1 MSINFSGSL
10 GQGEVIHQAGSK
22 KPSSGQPDAIFANFS
37 AFMSSIVDKNSGPAS
52 SSDVLT
58 VRLSTFADSP
68 PDKSSAQE
76 LLSQLI
82 GNDLVQ
88 VDDQLEKLISE
99 KGFEGFLKHIEDVG
113 ELDNSIHFNPTAA
126 FVDSRIG
133 IIKPNDIIDKKLKS
147 LTISTFLEL
156 DTAFKVFKNSMR
168 NITLEENIP
177 EMGSLEAKNLTFIND
192 LMRSVPVELE
202 LNGNDTSAVFFDI
215 RDLKNNLTGKD
226 FLNSTKPSS
235 DNLSEALLI
244 PQIVPVKVKN
254 VNIDEKD
261 YEPFIAVKVDLLGLE
276 DDLGLTD
283 LIDLPDGLDGTPGA
297 RLFGV
302 TKTVEMHPDMDVKSK
317 LLIGLSIPQNSDLEN
332 LPDFVK
338 LNISLGYENRE
349 ILDPGTSSQSKTSYS
364 ELSPLSKILG
374 SEAFGPITVE
384 AVAGLGAAGDVSAGA
399 VSAVSAGA
407 VSAGAVSAFAGTGAA
422 VSTGTVDSVPTATI
436 SALPES
442 KLTADLD
449 DVASQFLMKLKEM
462 SGGSNDGAKII
473 TKTISTNGLATNFDM
488 QQVALPEKHTFIL
501 NQKNEEIS
509 IFGSKQQPIDVVQN
523 RIVFD
528 NELKLVSSMRNET
541 RADFI
546 SSVVALETHLKSFHK
561 VKSDKFNFFAKDF
574 ETNVLE
580 QKTVPVEQKTVS
592 NLFSPKSILEASE
605 ALRVKSI
612 SSQHHMVKDELLKI
626 SQPSIANPLLFKAGN
641 QLVNSANSS
650 STLGNH
656 ASSINDKIV
665 LYDAQY
671 KSRISMLVVDK
682 VLKGRENF
690 EIHLE
695 PKSFGKIKINVLM
708 DKQGLDIRMVTETQA
723 AASLLRGS
731 EDSLNQITNQNGMK
745 LASFSVGMQSG
756 SDQQRQNS
764 NQTRNRAGGKANSM
778 LEHTK
783 TQNLQTATSGSTST
797 GLNLI
802 A

>member
-1 MSINFSGSL
+1 
-10 GQGEVIHQAGSK
+10 
-22 KPSSGQPDAIFANFS
+22 
-37 AFMSSIVDKNSGPAS
+37 
-52 SSDVLT
+52 
-58 VRLSTFADSP
+58 
-68 PDKSSAQE
+68 
-76 LLSQLI
+76 
-82 GNDLVQ
+82 
-88 VDDQLEKLISE
+88 
-99 KGFEGFLKHIEDVG
+99 
-113 ELDNSIHFNPTAA
+113 
-126 FVDSRIG
+126 
-133 IIKPNDIIDKKLKS
+133 
-147 LTISTFLEL
+147 
-156 DTAFKVFKNSMR
+156 
-168 NITLEENIP
+168 
-177 EMGSLEAKNLTFIND
+177 
-192 LMRSVPVELE
+192 
-202 LNGNDTSAVFFDI
+202 
-215 RDLKNNLTGKD
+215 
-226 FLNSTKPSS
+226 
-235 DNLSEALLI
+235 
-244 PQIVPVKVKN
+244 
-254 VNIDEKD
+254 
-261 YEPFIAVKVDLLGLE
+261 
-276 DDLGLTD
+276 
-283 LIDLPDGLDGTPGA
+283 
-297 RLFGV
+297 
-302 TKTVEMHPDMDVKSK
+302 
-317 LLIGLSIPQNSDLEN
+317 
-332 LPDFVK
+332 
-338 LNISLGYENRE
+338 
-349 ILDPGTSSQSKTSYS
+349 
-364 ELSPLSKILG
+364 
-374 SEAFGPITVE
+374 
-384 AVAGLGAAGDVSAGA
+384 
-399 VSAVSAGA
+399 
-407 VSAGAVSAFAGTGAA
+407 
-422 VSTGTVDSVPTATI
+422 
-436 SALPES
+436 
-442 KLTADLD
+442 
-449 DVASQFLMKLKEM
+449 MKLKEM

-528 NELKLVSSMRNET
+528 NELKLVSSMRSET